1 VYTAFIQASR
11 TNYPLMSPAIQT
23 KDLSFAFGR
32 RTVVDKLSLNVP
44 EGSIY
49 GFLGPN
55 GAGKSTTIRL
65 LTGMLLSAK
74 DNIFIQGRSL
84 RQNLPG
90 IFRGMGTLIETP
102 SLYSHLTARENLRVI
117 ATLRRLP
124 ATRIDAVLDTVG
136 LKAVQSRK
144 VAHFSLGMKQ
154 RLGIALAL
162 LPDPGLLIL
171 DEPANGLD
179 PSGIIEIRDLIK
191 RLHREE
197 GKTVFVSSHL
207 LAEIEKTCTHIGII
221 HKGVLRYEA
230 SLEGLRQDAQ
240 AQGRVLFSIA
250 AAEKHIA
257 SFPPEWGARLH
268 SFDEVLFPYSGPEG
282 VSELNSRL
290 VSAGVPVSGI
300 RVQGGLED
308 WFMHLT
314 KKDKQIV

>member
-1 VYTAFIQASR
+1 MPTAIE
-11 TNYPLMSPAIQT
+11 T
-23 KDLSFAFGR
+23 KDLTFAFGR
-32 RTVVDKLSLNVP
+32 RTVVNKLSLNVP

-65 LTGMLLSAK
+65 LTGMLLSEK
-74 DNIFIQGRSL
+74 DNIYIQGRSL
-84 RQNLPG
+84 RHNLPD
-90 IFRGMGTLIETP
+90 IFRSIGTLIETP
-102 SLYSHLTARENLRVI
+102 SLYGHLTARENLRVI

-136 LKAVQSRK
+136 LRAVQSRK

-162 LPDPGLLIL
+162 LSDPSLLIL

-207 LAEIEKTCTHIGII
+207 LAEVEKTCTHIGII
-221 HKGVLRYEA
+221 HKGVLRYES
-230 SLEGLRQDAQ
+230 SLEGLRHDAQ
-240 AQGRVLFSIA
+240 AQGQVLFSIPG
-250 AAEKHIA
+250 AERHIA
-257 SFPPEWGARLH
+257 SFPPEWGARLQ
-268 SFDEVLFPYSGPEG
+268 SSDEVLFPYTGPDG
-282 VSELNSRL
+282 VTEINSRL
-290 VSAGVPVSGI
+290 VSGGVPVCGI

-314 KKDKQIV
+314 QKDKQIV